1 MVFKNNALP
10 IYQQIVSMFEYDI
23 ASGKLLAGEKLSSI
37 RDLALIYKVN
47 PNTMAK
53 ALSQLEDI
61 GLIYTD
67 RTNGK
72 YVVDD
77 KERLRDSK
85 NNLFKKDTRQYIMK
99 TRQLNMSLTETLL
112 LVEKLWEE
120 YDE

>member
-1 MVFKNNALP
+1 MAFKNNALP

>member
-1 MVFKNNALP
+1 
-10 IYQQIVSMFEYDI
+10 
-23 ASGKLLAGEKLSSI
+23 
-37 RDLALIYKVN
+37 
-47 PNTMAK
+47 MAK

-85 NNLFKKDTRQYIMK
+85 NNLFKNDTRQYIMK